1 MEAIQTGIKVNYN
14 PFEQGPI
21 EIGAPSTNAQR
32 EIWSSL
38 QMDEHATLCYNES
51 ICLELNGYVNT
62 DYLRD
67 SLLDL
72 VDRHDALKM
81 VFSKDGSMVSY
92 LGIDKTSITFIDIA
106 DNEKR
111 DEQVTKISEREVLT
125 PFDLVNGPCFR
136 ATIVRYSSEK
146 TLVFLSSHHIVC
158 DGWSFGV
165 ILKELGM
172 IYTAKVNAVS
182 SELEIAP
189 SFFEYSSLIQ
199 EDHNH
204 EMYWRKE
211 FSELKDKNFP
221 TDFERP
227 RYRSFKSKRIDFQ
240 IPETTVA
247 SLKKLSVSEKCS
259 FYNTLITAFN
269 LILSQLNQSDET
281 VIGLASAHQA
291 VIGEFGLVGHLVN
304 LLPLKTTIPK
314 NATLKE
320 YLQIVKNKMIDAF
333 EHQTFSYGS
342 IVHACSHLER
352 KTGETPLLNVVFNI
366 DQQLRPSEL
375 KFGTVTATY
384 RTIPRE
390 FENFDIFINAVSGG
404 NSLVLECQYNS
415 ELFSVSTITKWLQFY
430 AELLTQ
436 LVDLRDQSIDKID
449 FNLLYRPQIKETFE
463 PKLVQERIFEREETI
478 ISKVW
483 SDVLVLKEIK
493 GSDHFFALGGH
504 SLLAIE
510 VVRRLNLEFQT
521 QLQMKD
527 IFQFP
532 TVRELAQRVHEQT
545 QVPTKKKSLII
556 PSSEKMNSEVGMN
569 QYQIWFLEEALP
581 NTTMHNLPSALR
593 LKTNVDVQALERALN
608 ILINRHPA
616 MRTSFKMENSIV
628 QQYIHASEDIKYKLE
643 HIHCTEVALEPLLT
657 SAAAHVFDKS
667 KAPLFVAKLY
677 ELSPNDFVLFF
688 MVHHAIWD
696 GWSFDIFFEELDIAY
711 RAAKNFETPKFPS
724 NPSINF
730 IDYSLW
736 LQSQIKNGELEGELH
751 YWKNKL
757 STPLPVLNLPL
768 DFNRPMETAHV
779 GEMIPFTLTEHQSYL
794 VREYAKLHGSSLFS
808 VFLTAFKVTLAL
820 HDSDLRE
827 KGDIIVGLPVR
838 GRTNE
843 AVMGTVGYF
852 VNTIALRT
860 KFDTQKTF
868 EEYLKIVSQ
877 ESQEAFEHQLLP
889 FQLILNDLK
898 LPRDASRT
906 PVFQAFFSFQDISNR
921 KAEFDQTSYSQ
932 INVSKCS
939 THTDLDLWIK
949 ASASK
954 IEGAFEFRQ
963 DLFQRI
969 TVERFRD
976 VFIHLLDHLMENLQK
991 PLKNL
996 DVLPKQHKDVLLNE
1010 WNSTK
1015 IKRSFISVPEL
1026 VREQAKK
1033 FSNMIAVET
1042 SDERCSYLEL
1052 ELRSHKLATALRRRG
1067 VKKGDIVGVCL
1078 NRESNLL
1085 VSLLGILKLGAA
1097 YLPLDPYFPT
1107 DRLSYMIED
1116 AKPRLVICH
1125 SGAENSF
1132 SSEGTVTIDEL
1143 VHDHSLETKFNQLET
1158 IHPHDLMYVIY
1169 TSGSTGKPKGV
1180 QLTHGNV
1187 FNFLLA
1193 MQEKGLSS
1201 SQMKLL
1207 AVTTLS
1213 FDIAVLE
1220 LYLPLISGGTVVLA
1234 QPQQVVDGNALKY
1247 LMLEKQITHLQ
1258 ATPSTWKLLLS
1269 NGWQGDKNLIA
1280 LCGGESFPL
1289 DLKRALVPV
1298 CKEVWNMY
1306 GPTETTVWSACKKLN
1321 ISEEKI
1327 TIGRPIANTEIF
1339 IVDQQQQ
1346 LLPIGAVGEI
1356 AIAGDGLALGYKNRE
1371 DLTSEKFVSH
1381 PFHHGKKMYLTG
1393 DLGRWTFDGEIQCLG
1408 RNDSQIKLRGYRIE
1422 LGEIENQLL
1431 KIDGVKEAAVI
1442 VKEVRGDKRLVAYLS
1457 FKADS
1462 TEDKVL
1468 RESLLK
1474 HIPAYMVPSHFVPMK
1489 ELPKTL
1495 NGKIDRKTLPDFT
1508 FNDVVEKNPVE
1519 DIMSET
1525 ETILLKSFKEVL
1537 ALDNLKV
1544 SDNFF
1549 DVGGHSMLALTLVA
1563 KINEHFKIQLPLSCF
1578 IKTPTIR
1585 GIAQTLSAPVRT
1597 VTHDLDFPP
1606 VLRSLIPLRKFG
1618 EKTPILLFHGV
1629 GGNVLNYVPLVSSLP
1644 EGHPVF
1650 AFQSLGLDG
1659 ISPILNDVAEMAKNY
1674 VHELLL
1680 VKPRGP
1686 YILAGGSMG
1695 GLVALEVA
1703 QILKQRG
1710 EIVEKLIMLDTF
1722 GPNLHLENYEKHI
1735 GSGLTRRIYNALKY
1749 RKRLLITNIQCA
1761 FHRSMGGVVPL
1772 PLLIKQIEREN
1783 YKAIWKYKPL
1793 TYSGEL
1799 YLIRSN
1805 SAFGWY
1811 SDPVMGWKGIIKGDI
1826 KTFRIEGG
1834 HSDFIEAPQLS
1845 TVLAQLI

>member
-14 PFEQGPI
+14 PFAQGPI
-21 EIGAPSTNAQR
+21 RVGAPSTKAQR

-51 ICLELNGYVNT
+51 ICLELNGPVNIAF
-62 DYLRD
+62 LKQ
-67 SLLDL
+67 SLEELI
-72 VDRHDALKM
+72 DRHDALKM
-81 VFSKDGSMVSY
+81 VFSKDGTMVSY
-92 LGIDKTSITFIDIA
+92 LNTDKSSITFIDIA
-106 DNEKR
+106 DNENR
-111 DEQVTKISEREVLT
+111 DEQVTKLSEQEVLT
-125 PFDLVNGPCFR
+125 PFDLINGPCFR
-136 ATIVRYSSEK
+136 FTIVRYSDEK

-165 ILKELGM
+165 ILKELGI
-172 IYTAKVNAVS
+172 IYTAKVNALS
-182 SELEIAP
+182 SELEKAP
-189 SFFEYSSLIQ
+189 SFFEYSALVQ
-199 EDHNH
+199 EDFNH
-204 EMYWRKE
+204 EQYWKKE

-259 FYNTLITAFN
+259 FYNTLITVFN
-269 LILSQLNQSDET
+269 LILSELNQSEET

-314 NATLKE
+314 SATLKE
-320 YLQIVKNKMIDAF
+320 YLQIVKYKMLDAF

-366 DQQLRPSEL
+366 DQQLQPSEL
-375 KFGTVTATY
+375 KFGNITATY

-390 FENFDIFINAVSGG
+390 FENFDIFINAVSNG

-415 ELFSVSTITKWLQFY
+415 ELFTVSTITKWLQFY
-430 AELLTQ
+430 AVMLTQ
-436 LVDLRDQSIDKID
+436 FPELKDQSIDKID
-449 FNLLYRPQIKETFE
+449 FNLLYRPKMKDVFE
-463 PKLVQERIFEREETI
+463 PRLVQACIFESEETI
-478 ISKVW
+478 ISKIW
-483 SDVLVLKEIK
+483 SEVLVLDDIK
-493 GSDHFFALGGH
+493 GTDHFFALGGH

-532 TVRELAQRVHEQT
+532 TVRELAQRVHEILQT
-545 QVPTKKKSLII
+545 PIKKKDLII
-556 PSSEKMNSEVGMN
+556 PSSGKMNSEAGMN
-569 QYQIWFLEEALP
+569 QYQIWFLEETIP

-616 MRTSFKMENSIV
+616 MRTSFRMENSIV
-628 QQYIHASEDIKYKLE
+628 QQFIHATEDVKYKLE
-643 HIHCTEVALEPLLT
+643 HIQCTEVAMEHLLS
-657 SAAAHVFDKS
+657 SAASHVFDKS

-677 ELSPNDFVLFF
+677 ELAPNDFVFFF
-688 MVHHAIWD
+688 MVHHSIWD

-711 RAAKNFETPKFPS
+711 RAAKNFETPKFS
-724 NPSINF
+724 LNPSINF

-736 LQSQIKNGELEGELH
+736 LQSQIKNGELEGDLV

-757 STPLPVLNLPL
+757 SSPLPVLNLPI
-768 DFNRPMETAHV
+768 DYNRPMETAHL

-794 VREYAKLHGSSLFS
+794 VREYAKLHGASLFT

-820 HDSDLRE
+820 HDSELRE

-843 AVMGTVGYF
+843 AVMGTIGYF

-860 KFDTQKTF
+860 KFDLQKSF

-889 FQLILNDLK
+889 FQMILNELK
-898 LPRDASRT
+898 LPRDSSRT

-921 KAEFDQTSYSQ
+921 KAEFDHTSYTQ

-939 THTDLDLWIK
+939 THTELDLWIK
-949 ASASK
+949 ASTNK
-954 IEGAFEFRQ
+954 IEGALEFRQ

-976 VFIHLLDHLMENLQK
+976 IFINLLDHLMENLQK

-996 DVLPKQHKDVLLNE
+996 DVLPKQHKNILLNE
-1010 WNSTK
+1010 WNSTQK
-1015 IKRSFISVPEL
+1015 ARSFISVPEL
-1026 VREQAKK
+1026 IREQAKK

-1042 SDERCSYLEL
+1042 SDEHCSYLEL
-1052 ELRSHKLATALRRRG
+1052 ELRSHKMATALRRRG

-1078 NRESNLL
+1078 NRETNLL

-1125 SGAENSF
+1125 SGAENRF
-1132 SSEGTVTIDEL
+1132 SSGLTVTIDEL

-1158 IHPHDLMYVIY
+1158 IHSHDLMYVIY

-1193 MQEKGLSS
+1193 MQEKGLTST
-1201 SQMKLL
+1201 QMKLL

-1220 LYLPLISGGTVVLA
+1220 LYLPLISGGTVVVA
-1234 QPQQVVDGNALKY
+1234 QPQQVVDGNALKQ
-1247 LMLEKQITHLQ
+1247 LLLDKQITHLQ

-1269 NGWQGDKNLIA
+1269 SGWQGDKNLIA
-1280 LCGGESFPL
+1280 LCGGEAFPL
-1289 DLKRALVPV
+1289 DLKRALVPT

-1321 ISEEKI
+1321 ISEDKM
-1327 TIGRPIANTEIF
+1327 TIGRPIANTQIF

-1371 DLTSEKFVSH
+1371 DLTSVKFVSH
-1381 PFHHGKKMYLTG
+1381 PFHNGQKIYLTG

-1422 LGEIENQLL
+1422 LGEIENHLL
-1431 KIDGVKEAAVI
+1431 NIEGIREAAVI
-1442 VKEVRGDKRLVAYLS
+1442 IKEVRGDKRLVAYIS
-1457 FKADS
+1457 FS
-1462 TEDKVL
+1462 NVSMEDKVL
-1468 RESLLK
+1468 RDNLLN
-1474 HIPAYMVPSHFVPMK
+1474 HIPAYMVPSHFVTMK

-1495 NGKIDRKTLPDFT
+1495 NGKIDRKALPDFLI
-1508 FNDVVEKNPVE
+1508 NEEKKSDE
-1519 DIMSET
+1519 DNINET
-1525 ETILLKSFKEVL
+1525 EIALLKLFKEVL
-1537 ALDNLKV
+1537 VTDRLKV

-1563 KINEHFKIQLPLSCF
+1563 KINEQFKIQLPLSCF

-1585 GIAQTLSAPVRT
+1585 GIAQTLMTPVRAI
-1597 VTHDLDFPP
+1597 THDLDFPP
-1606 VLRSLIPLRKFG
+1606 ILKSLIPLRKSG

-1659 ISPILNDVAEMAKNY
+1659 ISPILNDVAEMAKKY

-1710 EIVEKLIMLDTF
+1710 EMVEKLIMLDTF

-1735 GSGLTRRIYNALKY
+1735 GSGFTRRIYNALKY

-1793 TYSGEL
+1793 PYTGEL

-1845 TVLAQLI
+1845 TVLSHLI